1 MRSKCISV
9 KHICRELRESGELEI
24 RDTPFNTADIVQEL
38 IEGVQQ
44 VLQPAMEASYEAE
57 AADLMQQ
64 DNAATSVPNQQT
76 VLMEQMLQRCKLC
89 DSRFSKI
96 VMVIKTH
103 PIFRK
108 ICAYEKNT
116 AGCMERALTA
126 VLNAKIKTEA
136 SRCCHIC

>member
-76 VLMEQMLQRCKLC
+76 VLMEQMLHMMQIMQQQIQQN
-89 DSRFSKI
+89 SNGN
-96 VMVIKTH
+96 
-103 PIFRK
+103 
-108 ICAYEKNT
+108 KNT
-116 AGCMERALTA
+116 SNISKNLC
-126 VLNAKIKTEA
+126 I
-136 SRCCHIC
+136 